1 ETGSERVDRRR
12 KDDGDGRC
20 NLLQGR
26 DCSSDCDDDVNLEP
40 HELGPDLSE
49 ALAAAFRPA
58 ILDRDRAAFDPAQF
72 AQSLDKRG
80 DPKAPGRKR
89 ACTQESDSRQLS
101 RLLRARRERPR
112 GDRAAEQRDE
122 VVPFHHSI
130 TLSARTT
137 NVLGTSWPIA
147 FAVLRLMTSSN
158 LVGCSTGRSPG

>member
-1 ETGSERVDRRR
+1 
-12 KDDGDGRC
+12 
-20 NLLQGR
+20 QGR

-101 RLLRARRERPR
+101 RLLRAGRERPR
-112 GDRAAEQRDE
+112 RRAAEQHDE
-122 VVPFHHSI
+122 I
-130 TLSARTT
+130 SASYSDHLQARGI
-137 NVLGTSWPIA
+137 GTSCIKSVWDAPSQTLWIRHS
-147 FAVLRLMTSSN
+147 FAASFDHF
-158 LVGCSTGRSPG
+158 VGAGE